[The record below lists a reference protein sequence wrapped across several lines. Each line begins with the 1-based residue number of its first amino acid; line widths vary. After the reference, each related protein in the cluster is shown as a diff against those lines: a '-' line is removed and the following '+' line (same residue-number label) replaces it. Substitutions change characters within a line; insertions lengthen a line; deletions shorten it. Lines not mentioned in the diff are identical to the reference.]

1 MFGPNTQ
8 FVANPSCGAPPF
20 FTVHTARFDDTFA
33 QFDWN
38 LINRLNP
45 ETVEATQ
52 DSESLEKVLYSFVDS
67 KFGAV
72 ERQFL
77 PFPLSAKFY
86 RLLQMGVDYLLKK
99 FTKAQRQL
107 SQKDKEIER
116 MREKVERSIE
126 ALDRVPRMANTDV
139 SIVHSCPV
147 CSRAFKALLYVD
159 NHMTKCHPEFLD
171 AWRALRD
178 GRPYGLS
185 KAVQDLHDDIGHLR
199 SCLTRQELE
208 AKKPPPVSDRWPRPK
223 PLPQKAKPIDAS
235 GKVVESRAIAPSAK
249 LRTFVR
255 DPDDMSG
262 TESGEVKSVV
272 SLGSTG
278 SHEDGQEV

>member
-1 MFGPNTQ
+1 
-8 FVANPSCGAPPF
+8 
-20 FTVHTARFDDTFA
+20 VHTARFDDTLA

-38 LINRLNP
+38 LVNRLNP

-86 RLLQMGVDYLLKK
+86 RLLQLGTDYLLKK
-99 FTKAQRQL
+99 LTKVQRQL
-107 SQKDKEIER
+107 SQKDKEIGR

-147 CSRAFKALLYVD
+147 CSRAFKAVLYLD
-159 NHMTKCHPEFLD
+159 NHMTKCHPDLLD
-171 AWRALRD
+171 AWRCLRE
-178 GRPYGLS
+178 GHPYGLS
-185 KAVQDLHDDIGHLR
+185 KALQDLQQDVGHLR
-199 SCLTRQELE
+199 SCLTRQEL
-208 AKKPPPVSDRWPRPK
+208 ASQPPTTGPGRWPHARPVQ
-223 PLPQKAKPIDAS
+223 QKTRRVDSSGRIVGSHGIDP
-235 GKVVESRAIAPSAK
+235 APNS
-249 LRTFVR
+249 RTFIR
-255 DPDDMSG
+255 DPDDLSG
-262 TESGEVKSVV
+262 TESGEIKSGGMSESSEVKE
-272 SLGSTG
+272 T
-278 SHEDGQEV
+278 DG